1 MTSLDGVAA
10 GPMEMA
16 AQWLPG
22 GPNPCVMTLS
32 TLDEG
37 TPDSRTVVLSLI
49 DAEGFHF
56 HTDAA
61 SRKVTHIAA
70 DPHVAL
76 TILLAEQSRQVVV
89 QGTAAQVT
97 SDEAAQAYADRSPYL
112 KQLAWLNTHE
122 FAMLPEDERQER
134 WAAFAAEH
142 GDDLTPAPGWI
153 GFRVTPTRVSFWSGA
168 PDTASRRLE
177 YRRGPGGWETSLRAG

>member
-1 MTSLDGVAA
+1 MTEPAA
-10 GPMEMA
+10 APAEPMALA
-16 AQWLPG
+16 AEWLPE
-22 GPNPCVMTLS
+22 GPNGSLMTLS
-32 TLDEG
+32 TLDDG
-37 TPDSRTVVLSLI
+37 APDSRTVVLSLI

-61 SRKVTHIAA
+61 SRKVAHIAA
-70 DPHVAL
+70 DPRVGL
-76 TILLAEQSRQVVV
+76 TILLAEQSRQIVV

-97 SDEAAQAYADRSPYL
+97 SDEASQAYADRSPYL

-122 FAMLPEDERQER
+122 FAALPEDERRAR

-142 GDDLTPAPGWI
+142 GDDLAPAPGWI